1 MKQLRWLT
9 FLNSIAGQ
17 LLILLLLATALFLTG
32 IYISV
37 RAARDAALA
46 PPVMLFTERQIGI
59 AEMLTQVPEEKFS
72 DFLQELRSLHPGVD
86 YQHLSKEAPQLLDLK
101 WVSRNLALKDQ
112 MHEALPKEAASGPE
126 QEEGAVSRGRP
137 IDPLF
142 ERLANPQSVSVP
154 LARTMLQEG
163 SNMVYVTVYSLMPDQ
178 SAVSASIHIRA
189 ETLPN
194 RQMESTLIFT
204 VVCMSLLLLWAIIF
218 LIRPLRRLAQATN
231 NIAKENA
238 TPQKVDVAGPTELR
252 VAALALNKM
261 QDRIHQ
267 LIDDRTRMLAAVGHD
282 LRTPVTRLRLRA
294 DTVEPEELR
303 TAFLRD
309 LNMMDGLLKR
319 LMTYFR
325 KGEIDDDPVR
335 LELSSLVDSLVCEW
349 DDAGEAVE
357 FVHYTNV
364 TVLARPNDL
373 MRMVD
378 NLIENAIKYAG
389 GCEVSLSKEEGEQ
402 GDVACLKVI
411 DHGPGIAQEDKL
423 HLLEPFERGDKART
437 MDDKSGFGLGLAIA
451 RKVAQMHQAS
461 LELADT
467 AGGGLTV
474 IVRFPIAS

>member
-1 MKQLRWLT
+1 MKQLRWFA

-17 LLILLLLATALFLTG
+17 LLVLLLLATALFLTG

-37 RAARDAALA
+37 RAARDAPLA

-59 AEMLTQVPEEKFS
+59 AETLAQLPEAQASTFLEK
-72 DFLQELRSLHPGVD
+72 LQALHPGVD
-86 YQHLSKEAPQLLDLK
+86 YQLLDGKDPRLEGLT

-112 MHEALPKEAASGPE
+112 THEASVNQSRSGDV
-126 QEEGAVSRGRP
+126 ARP
-137 IDPLF
+137 REPQRDPF
-142 ERLANPQSVSVP
+142 FDSLANPQKISIP
-154 LARTMLQEG
+154 LARTLSAEG
-163 SNMVYVTVYSLMPDQ
+163 SNMVHVTIYSRMVDQ
-178 SAVSASIHIRA
+178 KVISASIHIQVR
-189 ETLPN
+189 TPPN
-194 RQMESTLIFT
+194 RQVESILVFT
-204 VVCMSLLLLWAIIF
+204 IVCMSLLLLWAIIF

-294 DTVEPEELR
+294 DTVEPEEVK

-319 LMTYFR
+319 LMTYFS

-349 DDAGEAVE
+349 DDAGESVALVG
-357 FVHYTNV
+357 YANMTI
-364 TVLARPNDL
+364 LARPNDL

-378 NLIENAIKYAG
+378 NLIDNAIKYAG
-389 GCEVSLSKEEGEQ
+389 SCEVSLSREESEK
-402 GDVACLKVI
+402 GDVACLRVI

-437 MDDKSGFGLGLAIA
+437 MNDKSGFGLGLAIA
-451 RKVAQMHQAS
+451 RKVAQMHQAT
-461 LELADT
+461 LELTDT
-467 AGGGLTV
+467 VGGGLTV

>member
-1 MKQLRWLT
+1 
-9 FLNSIAGQ
+9 
-17 LLILLLLATALFLTG
+17 
-32 IYISV
+32 
-37 RAARDAALA
+37 
-46 PPVMLFTERQIGI
+46 
-59 AEMLTQVPEEKFS
+59 
-72 DFLQELRSLHPGVD
+72 
-86 YQHLSKEAPQLLDLK
+86 
-101 WVSRNLALKDQ
+101 
-112 MHEALPKEAASGPE
+112 
-126 QEEGAVSRGRP
+126 
-137 IDPLF
+137 
-142 ERLANPQSVSVP
+142 
-154 LARTMLQEG
+154 
-163 SNMVYVTVYSLMPDQ
+163 
-178 SAVSASIHIRA
+178 
-189 ETLPN
+189 
-194 RQMESTLIFT
+194 MESTLIFT

-402 GDVACLKVI
+402 GEVACLKVI